1 MTKKERAERAKIKKR
16 MQANGILPPDKK
28 KLNRRKFAEE
38 ARKEWNAR
46 DKECYI
52 WDTYLLRA
60 VNIMMGDTIPR
71 TYRLSSEAV
80 GAAKCLKL
88 ALRLKDFE
96 EMVKARG
103 DKTYTV
109 KEQYDYIRDIIEA

>member
-1 MTKKERAERAKIKKR
+1 MTKKEQKERAKIKKQL
-16 MQANGILPPDKK
+16 QADGILLPDKK
-28 KLNRRKFAEE
+28 KLNRKKFVEE
-38 ARKEWNAR
+38 ARQEWNAKN
-46 DKECYI
+46 KECYI
-52 WDTYLLRA
+52 WDIYLVRA
-60 VNIMMGDTIPR
+60 VNIIMGNTISK
-71 TYRLSSEAV
+71 TKRLSPEAV

>member
-1 MTKKERAERAKIKKR
+1 MTKKETAERAKIKKQL
-16 MQANGILPPDKK
+16 QAEGILPPDKK
-28 KLNRRKFAEE
+28 KLNRKKFVEE
-38 ARKEWNAR
+38 ARQEWNAK
-46 DKECYI
+46 DGDCYV
-52 WDTYLLRA
+52 WNLYLMKAISIMLGDVEQRTLR
-60 VNIMMGDTIPR
+60 V
-71 TYRLSSEAV
+71 SSEAV

-103 DKTYTV
+103 DKTYTI

>member
-52 WDTYLLRA
+52 
-60 VNIMMGDTIPR
+60 
-71 TYRLSSEAV
+71 
-80 GAAKCLKL
+80 
-88 ALRLKDFE
+88 
-96 EMVKARG
+96 
-103 DKTYTV
+103 
-109 KEQYDYIRDIIEA
+109 